1 LLIVKTLLFLLNRL
15 SKNNNFPSGLKRG
28 VHMTTHNTPLYLIS
42 ALALAVS
49 QGVNAQQQEQN
60 TQAQANKGLETI
72 VVTGVPR
79 RTTIMAS
86 SSSVSSVSLEQVEVS
101 TPRSTA
107 EAFRIIPGVRSESTG
122 GEGNANIAVRGLP
135 VASGGAKFL
144 QLQEDGLPVL
154 QYGDIA
160 FGNADIFMRLDNTVQ
175 TIESIRGGSASTAA
189 SNAPGGII
197 NFISKNGENESGSV
211 STTLGLDYDTIR
223 TDFEYGTYLNDTV
236 RFHVGGFVRQGE
248 GPRETGYTSNKGG
261 QIKANLTKDFENGY
275 VRLYYKHLDDKSVGY
290 LPMPMYANGD
300 SIPGFDA
307 QSDTPHSALFTKT
320 VRLNGENQISN
331 GDIRDGMNPQV
342 DSIGFEAA
350 FDLDND
356 WRIENRFRKSSV
368 SGNFNSL
375 IPAEVGDASAIAQSI
390 GGVGATLSNATTG
403 AAFNDDLAMRIH
415 TFDVTMNDFDS
426 IVNDFKLTKSLSDDT
441 SVTFGYYASTQN
453 IAMSWLWNSYLMEL
467 KGDNAALL
475 NVTAADGTEFSEN
488 GLYAY
493 GTPFWGNCCQ
503 RDYDTEYDTRAPY
516 IAFSTKVGDVS
527 IDASAR
533 YDSGEARGNYAGA
546 VTSTVDM
553 NRNGVISV
561 PEQNVAGID
570 LVNASPVN
578 YDWDY
583 ASYSIGANYQIDSS
597 LATFARLSKGGRA
610 NADRLLFGKVRA
622 DGSVADEDAVD
633 EVNQYEFGIKKRF
646 DSLSVFATAFYAQ
659 TEEQNFEATSQT
671 FFDREYEAKGIEVES
686 TYFIDAWDFRGNLTW
701 TDAEIAKDALTPEVV
716 GNTPRRQAD
725 LIYSLMARYT
735 YEKGSAGLSFIGTTD
750 AYAQDNNDLKFDGY
764 TQVNGFVSYDLS
776 ENLNIALNVNNLF
789 DTVGITEAEE
799 GSIPDNNIIR
809 ARAINGRTTSVTFKY
824 AFN

>member
-1 LLIVKTLLFLLNRL
+1 
-15 SKNNNFPSGLKRG
+15 
-28 VHMTTHNTPLYLIS
+28 MTTHNTPLYLIS

-49 QGVNAQQQEQN
+49 QGINAQEAET
-60 TQAQANKGLETI
+60 TQPEASQNKGLETI

-86 SSSVSSVSLEQVEVS
+86 SVSVSSVSLEQVQVS

-107 EAFRIIPGVRSESTG
+107 EAFRIIPGIRSESTG

-175 TIESIRGGSASTAA
+175 TVESIRGGSASTAA

-211 STTLGLDYDTIR
+211 ATTVGLDFDSVR
-223 TDFEYGTYLNDTV
+223 TDFEYGTYLTDSV

-290 LPMPMYANGD
+290 LPMPMYSNGD
-300 SIPGFDA
+300 SVPGFDS

-320 VRLNGENQISN
+320 VRLNGQNQISN
-331 GDIRDGMNPQV
+331 GDIRDGMNPNV
-342 DSIGFEAA
+342 DSIGFEAV

-368 SGNFNSL
+368 GGNFNSI
-375 IPAEVGDASAIAQSI
+375 IPAEVGDASAMAASI
-390 GGVGATLSNATTG
+390 GGAGATLSNANTG
-403 AAFNDDLAMRIH
+403 DAFNGDLAMRIH

-426 IVNDFKLTKSLSDDT
+426 IVNDFKLTKSFDDDT
-441 SVTFGYYASTQN
+441 SLTFGYYASTQN
-453 IAMSWLWNSYLMEL
+453 IAMSWLWNSYVMEL

-516 IAFSTKVGDVS
+516 VAFSTKLGDLS

-553 NRNGVISV
+553 NRDGVISV
-561 PEQNVAGID
+561 PEQSVVGID
-570 LVNASPVN
+570 HANSSPVN
-578 YDWDY
+578 YDWSY
-583 ASYSIGANYQIDSS
+583 SSYSIGANYQIDPS
-597 LATFARLSKGGRA
+597 LATFARISKGGRA
-610 NADRLLFGKVRA
+610 NADRLLFGKVRS

-633 EVNQYEFGIKKRF
+633 EVNQFEFGVKKRF
-646 DSLSVFATAFYAQ
+646 DSLSVFATAFYAE
-659 TEEQNFEATSQT
+659 TEEQNFEATSQR
-671 FFDREYEAKGIEVES
+671 FFDREYETKGIELES
-686 TYFIDAWDFRGNLTW
+686 TYFMDAWDFRGNLTW
-701 TDAEIAKDALTPEVV
+701 TDAEIAKDALSPDVV

-725 LIYSLMARYT
+725 LIYSLMARYS
-735 YEKGSAGLSFIGTTD
+735 YEKGAAGLSFIGTTD

-776 ENLNIALNVNNLF
+776 ENLSLALNVNNLF

-799 GSIPDNNIIR
+799 GSVPANDIIR
-809 ARAINGRTTSVTFKY
+809 ARTINGRTTSLTLKY